1 MGATMSTKSRKYWK
15 CFGWLCDIA
24 AVLASQRTN
33 MIGAIECNIYMISF
47 QPYTLDPWFLF
58 RFSLF
63 TSLSTVNRFSSIFVL
78 HFVSSSQCI
87 VCFQFSELFCIWVGR
102 LLCVNL
108 FIFSAISM
116 RFFLYWIWTTKQPV
130 ESPMEYVCFCVIRN
144 IWTMEHY
151 KKYKST
157 QNLFYSVLWMH

>member
-63 TSLSTVNRFSSIFVL
+63 TSLSTVNRFSSIFVPY
-78 HFVSSSQCI
+78 FVSSSQCI

-116 RFFLYWIWTTKQPV
+116 RFFFILNLNNKTAGGK
-130 ESPMEYVCFCVIRN
+130 SNGVCMLLC
-144 IWTMEHY
+144 
-151 KKYKST
+151 
-157 QNLFYSVLWMH
+157 YS